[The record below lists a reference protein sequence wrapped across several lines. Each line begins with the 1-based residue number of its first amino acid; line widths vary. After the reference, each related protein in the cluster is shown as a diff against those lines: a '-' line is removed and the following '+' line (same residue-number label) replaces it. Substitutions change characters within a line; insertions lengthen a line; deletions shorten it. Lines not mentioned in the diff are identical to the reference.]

1 MGKSFLDERDIGSDF
16 INNLFGVAC
25 ICRADPPNDFLF
37 VSQHLIH
44 LFECDDEE
52 DFLEFTKGTYSGA
65 IGEDYPH
72 IRREIDLQLNES
84 PSRSG
89 YVFFNITTKKG
100 NIRHKKL
107 RFSYFFHSYS
117 TINGFLI

>member
-1 MGKSFLDERDIGSDF
+1 MRESFLDERDIGSDF
-16 INNLFGVAC
+16 INNLFGGAC
-25 ICRADPPNDFLF
+25 IWRADPPNDFLF

-72 IRREIDLQLNES
+72 IRREIDLQLNEF
-84 PSRSG
+84 PQDRDM
-89 YVFFNITTKKG
+89 Y
-100 NIRHKKL
+100 
-107 RFSYFFHSYS
+107 FS
-117 TINGFLI
+117 T